1 MRKLFLLLPLIAAFP
16 LFAAASSWQ
25 DGDRPYRYEV
35 NLSWGG
41 FPMLDA
47 LNFSGYD
54 FLSVPDGVPCTPRS
68 LADIY
73 ADYTGPSYS
82 TGVISADFNIQF
94 KKWFALGLQANFD
107 GIWSSLHSSDTGERL
122 GNCSGVAFSF
132 LPYAR
137 FTYLNRP
144 VVKLYSAVGLGIVA
158 LMDRDFLCLEH
169 LDELLGTIADVR
181 SEDYLL
187 QMAVAWF
194 FATAYTYH
202 PDESLPF
209 FARLDDVIRRRA
221 VRKCRESRRITPHRL
236 EALESFL
243 ERT

>member
-1 MRKLFLLLPLIAAFP
+1 MPLIAAFP

-54 FLSVPDGVPCTPRS
+54 FLSVPDEVPCTPRS

-107 GIWSSLHSSDTGERL
+107 GIWSSLHSSDTGEKL

-144 VVKLYSAVGLGIVA
+144 VVKLYSAVGLGIGAGYRKFDNNGWEETLVYPA
-158 LMDRDFLCLEH
+158 FQFTPIGIMVGRRVYGLF
-169 LDELLGTIADVR
+169 ELGAGTVYVGCRAGIGVR
-181 SEDYLL
+181 
-187 QMAVAWF
+187 F
-194 FATAYTYH
+194 
-202 PDESLPF
+202 
-209 FARLDDVIRRRA
+209 
-221 VRKCRESRRITPHRL
+221 
-236 EALESFL
+236 
-243 ERT
+243 

>member
-1 MRKLFLLLPLIAAFP
+1 MPLIAAFP

-54 FLSVPDGVPCTPRS
+54 FLSVPDEVPCTPRS

-144 VVKLYSAVGLGIVA
+144 VVKLYSAVGLGIGAGYRKFDNNDWEETLVYPA
-158 LMDRDFLCLEH
+158 FQVTPIGIMVGRRVYGLF
-169 LDELLGTIADVR
+169 ELGAGTVYVGCRAGIGVR
-181 SEDYLL
+181 
-187 QMAVAWF
+187 F
-194 FATAYTYH
+194 
-202 PDESLPF
+202 
-209 FARLDDVIRRRA
+209 
-221 VRKCRESRRITPHRL
+221 
-236 EALESFL
+236 
-243 ERT
+243 

>member
-1 MRKLFLLLPLIAAFP
+1 MPLIAAFP
-16 LFAAASSWQ
+16 LFAAASPWQ

-54 FLSVPDGVPCTPRS
+54 FLSVPDEVPCTPRS

-144 VVKLYSAVGLGIVA
+144 VVKLYSAVGLGIGAGYRKFDNSGWEETLVYPA
-158 LMDRDFLCLEH
+158 FQVTPIGIMVGRRVYGLF
-169 LDELLGTIADVR
+169 ELGAGTVYVGCRAGIGVR
-181 SEDYLL
+181 
-187 QMAVAWF
+187 F
-194 FATAYTYH
+194 
-202 PDESLPF
+202 
-209 FARLDDVIRRRA
+209 
-221 VRKCRESRRITPHRL
+221 
-236 EALESFL
+236 
-243 ERT
+243 

>member
-1 MRKLFLLLPLIAAFP
+1 MPLIAAFP

-54 FLSVPDGVPCTPRS
+54 FLSVPDEVPCTPRS

-94 KKWFALGLQANFD
+94 KTWFALGVQANFD
-107 GIWSSLHSSDTGERL
+107 AIWSAVCSSDTGERTGSANGL
-122 GNCSGVAFSF
+122 VFAL

-144 VVKLYSAVGLGIVA
+144 VVKLYSAVGLGVTAGYRNYSAEGYSAYASAYPAFQLTPIGIMLGRRVYG
-158 LMDRDFLCLEH
+158 LF
-169 LDELLGTIADVR
+169 ELGVGTV
-181 SEDYLL
+181 Y
-187 QMAVAWF
+187 MGC
-194 FATAYTYH
+194 
-202 PDESLPF
+202 
-209 FARLDDVIRRRA
+209 RA
-221 VRKCRESRRITPHRL
+221 GIGYR
-236 EALESFL
+236 F
-243 ERT
+243 

>member
-1 MRKLFLLLPLIAAFP
+1 MPLIAAFP

-54 FLSVPDGVPCTPRS
+54 FLSVPDEVPCTPRS

-144 VVKLYSAVGLGIVA
+144 VVKLYSAVGLGIGA
-158 LMDRDFLCLEH
+158 GYRK
-169 LDELLGTIADVR
+169 LDNNGWEETLVYPAFQVTPIGIMVGRRVYGLFELGAGTVYVGCRAGIGVR
-181 SEDYLL
+181 
-187 QMAVAWF
+187 F
-194 FATAYTYH
+194 
-202 PDESLPF
+202 
-209 FARLDDVIRRRA
+209 
-221 VRKCRESRRITPHRL
+221 
-236 EALESFL
+236 
-243 ERT
+243 